1 MLITVEQEVCKTFF
15 SYSFFINVSYYNDQH
30 YKRTLLNLGVRYVC
44 VVDINVY
51 VVSML
56 LTMCICYVYVVVS
69 KDVYIMEEK
78 LATVSVEKIT
88 TDLFITSSKCFLL
101 LIQFSGWRSWSQ
113 LS

>member
-1 MLITVEQEVCKTFF
+1 MYF

-69 KDVYIMEEK
+69 KDVYTMEEK

-88 TDLFITSSKCFLL
+88 TDFFITSSKCFLL

>member
-1 MLITVEQEVCKTFF
+1 MYF

-51 VVSML
+51 VMSML

-69 KDVYIMEEK
+69 KDVYSMEEK
-78 LATVSVEKIT
+78 LAMVSVEQLT
-88 TDLFITSSKCFLL
+88 FL
-101 LIQFSGWRSWSQ
+101 
-113 LS
+113 